1 MDLVE
6 GFGKNE
12 TILIL
17 NRGWY
22 GGSMI
27 KRSKF
32 IRSVNYLRVDERTSY
47 LCSTSHAQS
56 LISSRRCKG
65 VLPPVGGLAR
75 RHEVISR
82 VNHRERFKSPSE
94 QKACILGYDLPI
106 KIKRSPQFATK
117 PLFWR
122 HLGMLQFEYQTLI
135 KVCWVRQGLRFKAY
149 CCPGAK
155 LRRNS

>member
-1 MDLVE
+1 MEEVWSRD
-6 GFGKNE
+6 
-12 TILIL
+12 
-17 NRGWY
+17 
-22 GGSMI
+22 
-27 KRSKF
+27 RSLC
-32 IRSVNYLRVDERTSY
+32 RSVNYLRVDERTSY

-117 PLFWR
+117 PLSEDILECHNSSTKPW
-122 HLGMLQFEYQTLI
+122 
-135 KVCWVRQGLRFKAY
+135 LRSVGSVKAS
-149 CCPGAK
+149 GSK
-155 LRRNS
+155 LTVALVLSSEETARLETSDSWTWSNALVGSN